1 MDEDIYIGWIYM
13 IINKINNKIYV
24 GQTIN
29 KNGYKKR
36 WNQHKNELRKNSHHN
51 IFLQNSWNK
60 YGEENF
66 EFILLHEL
74 IFNTEEERK
83 KILNLIEK
91 IYIIGWNLL
100 DDRYGYNIAE
110 GGSDGNPLYGKS
122 VEELEL
128 INLKNSI
135 STKIWWS
142 SLNKEEYEN
151 MCRILSE
158 NSTWWGRK
166 HTEESKKKISDGVK
180 NWNNNLSESDK
191 KIRSDKLSILNSGD
205 KNGMYGKHHSNKTK
219 EEMSKIRKKWWND
232 LDENESNLMK
242 QKLKDGHKEYWN
254 NISDE
259 DYDRFCKSRSG
270 ELHPMYGKHHSEETK
285 NKISLANRNNS
296 YNVKKVA
303 MINIDDNNILKI
315 FESFADANEYMG
327 KNRSDHNINDCAR
340 GKHDIAW
347 GYKWRYLD
355 NELNVKYTEYDLYK
369 NKVAMIDKKNN
380 EIIKLF
386 NSIVDANVYL
396 NKNKKDTNIG
406 KCLNGKS
413 KSAWGYK
420 WEWIK
425 LDINN
430 NIIRGEI

>member
-1 MDEDIYIGWIYM
+1 MGEDIYIGWIYM

-158 NSTWWGRK
+158 NSAWWGRK
-166 HTEESKKKISDGVK
+166 HTEESKKK
-180 NWNNNLSESDK
+180 
-191 KIRSDKLSILNSGD
+191 
-205 KNGMYGKHHSNKTK
+205 NK
-219 EEMSKIRKKWWND
+219 
-232 LDENESNLMK
+232 
-242 QKLKDGHKEYWN
+242 
-254 NISDE
+254 
-259 DYDRFCKSRSG
+259 
-270 ELHPMYGKHHSEETK
+270 
-285 NKISLANRNNS
+285 
-296 YNVKKVA
+296 
-303 MINIDDNNILKI
+303 
-315 FESFADANEYMG
+315 
-327 KNRSDHNINDCAR
+327 
-340 GKHDIAW
+340 
-347 GYKWRYLD
+347 
-355 NELNVKYTEYDLYK
+355 
-369 NKVAMIDKKNN
+369 
-380 EIIKLF
+380 
-386 NSIVDANVYL
+386 
-396 NKNKKDTNIG
+396 
-406 KCLNGKS
+406 
-413 KSAWGYK
+413 
-420 WEWIK
+420 
-425 LDINN
+425 
-430 NIIRGEI
+430 

>member
-1 MDEDIYIGWIYM
+1 
-13 IINKINNKIYV
+13 
-24 GQTIN
+24 
-29 KNGYKKR
+29 
-36 WNQHKNELRKNSHHN
+36 
-51 IFLQNSWNK
+51 
-60 YGEENF
+60 
-66 EFILLHEL
+66 
-74 IFNTEEERK
+74 
-83 KILNLIEK
+83 
-91 IYIIGWNLL
+91 
-100 DDRYGYNIAE
+100 
-110 GGSDGNPLYGKS
+110 
-122 VEELEL
+122 
-128 INLKNSI
+128 
-135 STKIWWS
+135 
-142 SLNKEEYEN
+142 
-151 MCRILSE
+151 
-158 NSTWWGRK
+158 
-166 HTEESKKKISDGVK
+166 
-180 NWNNNLSESDK
+180 
-191 KIRSDKLSILNSGD
+191 
-205 KNGMYGKHHSNKTK
+205 
-219 EEMSKIRKKWWND
+219 
-232 LDENESNLMK
+232 
-242 QKLKDGHKEYWN
+242 
-254 NISDE
+254 
-259 DYDRFCKSRSG
+259 
-270 ELHPMYGKHHSEETK
+270 
-285 NKISLANRNNS
+285 
-296 YNVKKVA
+296 